1 MVTSTYLFEH
11 SSEGSFLQ
19 VVVFDMLK
27 ELFPNS
33 YSVFSLKKKKYIYI
47 NIDAYVTYICI
58 YIQRGEQYL
67 ANNSH
72 LSETKQ
78 DMKERRL
85 VIIITHKMCIF

>member
-1 MVTSTYLFEH
+1 
-11 SSEGSFLQ
+11 
-19 VVVFDMLK
+19 MLK

-33 YSVFSLKKKKYIYI
+33 YLVFSLKYIYI
-47 NIDAYVTYICI
+47 YVTYMCI

-85 VIIITHKMCIF
+85 VIIIIIVTHKMCIF